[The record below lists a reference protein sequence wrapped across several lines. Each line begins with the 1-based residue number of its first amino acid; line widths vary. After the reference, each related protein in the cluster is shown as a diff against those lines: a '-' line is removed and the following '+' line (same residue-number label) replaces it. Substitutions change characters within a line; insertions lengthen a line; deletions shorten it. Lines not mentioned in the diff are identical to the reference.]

1 MAVVTRFITKNA
13 ECVLKDEACVKLQ
26 MNGVGNNILI
36 LHWLNYLLLFFSD
49 SDVHDV
55 SRAYFVQ
62 DGLLLRKWSPHGEDF
77 VGDTIV
83 QVVVPTKFHSII

>member
-36 LHWLNYLLLFFSD
+36 LHWLNYLLLFFLTVTYTMFPEHTLFRTD
-49 SDVHDV
+49 SC
-55 SRAYFVQ
+55 
-62 DGLLLRKWSPHGEDF
+62 
-77 VGDTIV
+77 
-83 QVVVPTKFHSII
+83 